1 MEKEFDFKVKCEV
14 IEKRNDLSKEVK
26 KVLIKVI
33 KREFYGVPNL
43 NIKMQSQIG
52 NAVLMLITDMDS
64 MRHGYGLALE
74 KGEHNYNLSLDIKK
88 LI

>member
-26 KVLIKVI
+26 KALIKVI
-33 KREFYGVPNL
+33 KREFYGITNL
-43 NIKMQSQIG
+43 NIKIQSQIG

-64 MRHGYGLALE
+64 MRHGYALALE
-74 KGEHNYNLSLDIKK
+74 KDEHNYNLTLDIKK
-88 LI
+88 LA